1 MVGERHKRRLKG
13 EKPPLAY
20 SFRIV
25 DKNGNIKW
33 VELNVALFS
42 WDDRP
47 ATLCFMTDITERK
60 QAEEQVKTSLKE
72 KEVLL
77 SEIHHR
83 VKNNMQV
90 IISLLK
96 LQSDKIKDK
105 QYIDIFQD
113 SQDRIK
119 TMSLIHEQLYQ
130 TKDLEKMN

>member
-1 MVGERHKRRLKG
+1 
-13 EKPPLAY
+13 
-20 SFRIV
+20 
-25 DKNGNIKW
+25 
-33 VELNVALFS
+33 
-42 WDDRP
+42 
-47 ATLCFMTDITERK
+47 MTDITERK